1 MFSRVSSFT
10 SLRARS
16 AGPLLGVVL
25 ALFLAACSD
34 DDEPS
39 DAGTPA
45 SDDASTTN
53 DAGSKPAPT
62 VTEGA
67 CETASMPDPDYLR
80 KIGCTKDFDAL
91 ASEPLDD
98 SIPGAR
104 SGKVVLDQLDAD
116 NLYFQNSNKYEIHHQ
131 FASKFLSGGDKPPVP
146 PLTEFNQTE
155 YYAPD
160 RRFLLGAIT
169 HYEGPKVWA
178 FEIAPYDSMSATMI
192 AKVFNAVKAATFFGP
207 ALVFHPTSD
216 TVLAEAKKLPKD
228 IPVKTT
234 DDLYEGIDYQP
245 LNLGET
251 VGQIKFLSAEQLE
264 ATYVSYHDI
273 VVLDHVPND
282 ISVVAALIT
291 ADFQTPLAHVN
302 VLAQNRKTPNMG
314 LKNASTN
321 PILKPLEGKW
331 VKLTVGAFEWS
342 AKEVTQAEADA
353 FWEAHKPKPVA
364 VPDIDMSVTD
374 LRNIQDVTE
383 QPTGTKVTRD
393 AIKKAVQAFGAK
405 AANYSVL
412 THTAGIPIK
421 PGFAIPAYY
430 YVKFME
436 ENGFYKRL
444 EDMMAMPNFKSDPQ
458 LRDALLDQLRDDM
471 RAAPLAASLSDKLR
485 AKLDAE
491 YPGHTMRFRS
501 STNAEDLD
509 GFPCAGCYDSHTGD
523 PADWEGDMLRAIKQT
538 WATVF
543 SYRTFEEREYHSI
556 DHKRVAM
563 ALLVH
568 TNFPNEE
575 ANGVAITAN
584 PYDPSGLSPGIYVN
598 VQFGGDAEVV
608 APPEGVT
615 SDSFIYQPTFPGTP
629 TIYLTHSNIID
640 AGTTVLS
647 PQQVLDLGK
656 ALGLIHD
663 AFTAAYGPGVG
674 TNEWYA
680 MDVEFKFDD
689 DADMTKPAAL
699 YIKQA
704 RPYNGRGQVAI
715 VSDE

>member
-1 MFSRVSSFT
+1 MFSRMTSSAR
-10 SLRARS
+10 LRARS
-16 AGPLLGVVL
+16 VGLSLGILISFVGYG
-25 ALFLAACSD
+25 CSKD
-34 DDEPS
+34 DDHS
-39 DAGTPA
+39 DAGT
-45 SDDASTTN
+45 SDDASTPS
-53 DAGSKPAPT
+53 DSGKPTTPAI
-62 VTEGA
+62 TEGT
-67 CETASMPDPDYLR
+67 CETDTTPDPDSLP
-80 KIGCTKDFDAL
+80 KIGCTKDFETL

-104 SGKVVLDQLDAD
+104 SGKVVLDQLDGD
-116 NLYFQNSNKYEIHHQ
+116 TLYFQNSNKYQIHYD
-131 FASKFLSGGDKPPVP
+131 FASKFLSGGDKPPVGS
-146 PLTEFNQTE
+146 LSEFNQTE
-155 YYAPD
+155 YYSPD
-160 RRFLLGAIT
+160 RRFILGAIT
-169 HYEGPKVWA
+169 HYEGPGVWA
-178 FEIAPYDSMSATMI
+178 FEIAPYDTSSADMI
-192 AKVFNAVKAATFFGP
+192 AKVFNAVRAKTFFGS

-216 TVLAEAKKLPKD
+216 NVLAEAKRLPKD
-228 IPVKTT
+228 IPIKTT

-251 VGQIKFLSAEQLE
+251 VGQVKFLTAEQLE
-264 ATYVSYHDI
+264 ATYVSYRDI
-273 VVLDHVPND
+273 VVLDRVPND
-282 ISVVAALIT
+282 ISVVAALVT

-331 VKLTVGAFEWS
+331 VKLTVGAFDWS
-342 AKEVTQAEADA
+342 AVEVTQADADA
-353 FWEAHKPKPVA
+353 FWDTHKPDPVD
-364 VPDIDMSVTD
+364 VPDLDMSVTD
-374 LRNIQDVTE
+374 LRNIQDVTVQE
-383 QPTGTKVTRD
+383 DGKKVTRD
-393 AIKKAVQAFGAK
+393 AIKTAVQAFGAK

-412 THTAGIPIK
+412 VHTKGIPIK
-421 PGFAIPAYY
+421 PGFAIPVYY

-436 ENGFYKRL
+436 QNGFYDRL
-444 EDMMAMPNFKSDPQ
+444 DTLLADPQFKSDPQ
-458 LRDALLDQLRDDM
+458 LRDAQLDQLREDM
-471 RAAPLAASLSDKLR
+471 RAAPLAAGLEDLLR

-523 PADWEGDMLRAIKQT
+523 PADWDGDMLRAIKQT

-568 TNFPNEE
+568 TNFPDEE

-584 PYDPSGLSPGIYVN
+584 PYDPSGLSPGVYVN

-629 TIYLTHSNIID
+629 TIYLTHSSIIE

-647 PQQVLDLGK
+647 QQQVLDLGK

-674 TNEWYA
+674 SNTWYA
-680 MDVEFKFDD
+680 MDVEFKFDN
-689 DADMTKPAAL
+689 DADPNLPATL

-704 RPYNGRGQVAI
+704 RPYNGRGQVSL

>member
-1 MFSRVSSFT
+1 V
-10 SLRARS
+10 
-16 AGPLLGVVL
+16 
-25 ALFLAACSD
+25 
-34 DDEPS
+34 
-39 DAGTPA
+39 
-45 SDDASTTN
+45 
-53 DAGSKPAPT
+53 
-62 VTEGA
+62 
-67 CETASMPDPDYLR
+67 
-80 KIGCTKDFDAL
+80 
-91 ASEPLDD
+91 
-98 SIPGAR
+98 
-104 SGKVVLDQLDAD
+104 
-116 NLYFQNSNKYEIHHQ
+116 
-131 FASKFLSGGDKPPVP
+131 
-146 PLTEFNQTE
+146 
-155 YYAPD
+155 
-160 RRFLLGAIT
+160 
-169 HYEGPKVWA
+169 
-178 FEIAPYDSMSATMI
+178 
-192 AKVFNAVKAATFFGP
+192 
-207 ALVFHPTSD
+207 
-216 TVLAEAKKLPKD
+216 
-228 IPVKTT
+228 
-234 DDLYEGIDYQP
+234 
-245 LNLGET
+245 
-251 VGQIKFLSAEQLE
+251 
-264 ATYVSYHDI
+264 
-273 VVLDHVPND
+273 
-282 ISVVAALIT
+282 
-291 ADFQTPLAHVN
+291 
-302 VLAQNRKTPNMG
+302 
-314 LKNASTN
+314 
-321 PILKPLEGKW
+321 
-331 VKLTVGAFEWS
+331 
-342 AKEVTQAEADA
+342 
-353 FWEAHKPKPVA
+353 
-364 VPDIDMSVTD
+364 
-374 LRNIQDVTE
+374 

-412 THTAGIPIK
+412 THTPGIPIK

-436 ENGFYKRL
+436 ENGFYARL
-444 EDMMAMPNFKSDPQ
+444 DKLIADPNFKSDPA
-458 LRDALLDQLRDDM
+458 LRDAQLEQLRDDM
-471 RAAPLAASLSDKLR
+471 KDAPLAAGLPEKLR

-543 SYRTFEEREYHSI
+543 NYRTYEEREYHSI

-563 ALLVH
+563 SLLVH

-608 APPEGVT
+608 APPQGVT

-629 TIYLTHSNIID
+629 TIYLTHSNIIE

-674 TNEWYA
+674 TNSWYA

-689 DADMTKPAAL
+689 DADKTKPAAL

-704 RPYNGRGQVAI
+704 RPYNGRGQVAV

>member
-1 MFSRVSSFT
+1 MFSPVT
-10 SLRARS
+10 SLASFARATGLS
-16 AGPLLGVVL
+16 LGVVIT
-25 ALFLAACSD
+25 LFAVACSKD
-34 DDEPS
+34 DDGPT
-39 DAGTPA
+39 DAGALPDSAAPDSGTTPA
-45 SDDASTTN
+45 I
-53 DAGSKPAPT
+53 P
-62 VTEGA
+62 EGA
-67 CETASMPDPDYLR
+67 CETASMPNPDFLR
-80 KIGCTKDFDAL
+80 KVGCAKDFEAL

-104 SGKVVLDQLDAD
+104 SGKVVLDQLDSN
-116 NLYFQNSNKYEIHHQ
+116 NLYFQNSNKYKIHHD

-146 PLTEFNQTE
+146 ALSSFNTTE

-169 HYEGPKVWA
+169 HYEGPNVWA
-178 FEIAPYDSMSATMI
+178 LEIAPYDTMSA
-192 AKVFNAVKAATFFGP
+192 AKITQLFTAIKAVAFFGP

-216 TVLAEAKKLPKD
+216 AVLAEAKKLSAD

-234 DDLYEGIDYQP
+234 DNLYEGIDYQP

-251 VGQIKFLSAEQLE
+251 VGQVKFLTAEQLE

-273 VVLDHVPND
+273 VVLDRVPND
-282 ISVVAALIT
+282 ISVVAALVT
-291 ADFQTPLAHVN
+291 GDFQTPLSHVN

-314 LKNASTN
+314 LKNAHTN
-321 PILKPLEGKW
+321 AILKPLEGKW
-331 VKLTVGAFEWS
+331 VKLTVGAFDWS

-353 FWEAHKPKPVA
+353 FWVEHKPDPVT
-364 VPDIDMSVTD
+364 VPDLDMTATD
-374 LRNIQDVTE
+374 LRNIQDVTV

-412 THTAGIPIK
+412 THTPGIPIK
-421 PGFAIPAYY
+421 PGFAIPVYY
-430 YVKFME
+430 FAKFME
-436 ENGFYKRL
+436 ENGFYARLKTMLADPQFKR
-444 EDMMAMPNFKSDPQ
+444 DPQ
-458 LRDALLDQLRDDM
+458 LRDAQLEQLRDDM
-471 RAAPLAASLSDKLR
+471 KDAPLKAGLDTLLK

-556 DHKRVAM
+556 DHTRVAM

-568 TNFPNEE
+568 TNFPDEE
-575 ANGVAITAN
+575 ANGVAVTAN
-584 PYDPSGLSPGIYVN
+584 PYDPSGLSPGVYVN

-615 SDSFIYQPTFPGTP
+615 SDSFIYQPTFPGMP
-629 TIYLTHSNIID
+629 TIYLTHSSIID
-640 AGTTVLS
+640 AGTTVLDA
-647 PQQVLDLGK
+647 QQVFDLGK

-663 AFTAAYGPGVG
+663 AFTNAYGPGVG
-674 TNEWYA
+674 TNAWYA
-680 MDVEFKFDD
+680 MDVEFKFDN
-689 DADMTKPAAL
+689 DADPAKPAAL

-704 RPYNGRGQVAI
+704 RPYNGRGNVGL
-715 VSDE
+715 VSDEN